1 MSHKQPA
8 NQDTAG
14 FNLVFVLFNGGV
26 PAKARAR
33 TKAPTPAGAAVAWRQ
48 DDPLKGTKP
57 GDIPV
62 EDPTT
67 HELVVNPRTAK
78 LLGLSIPKS
87 ILVSANEV
95 IEITFALLRC
105 MSPFVCWFL
114 DAGNTETLRTL
125 NWPASKKRQGTK
137 SREVWHPAEQ
147 RAL

>member
-26 PAKARAR
+26 PAKARLRAR

-105 MSPFVCWFL
+105 MSPFV
-114 DAGNTETLRTL
+114 AHRYILRAT
-125 NWPASKKRQGTK
+125 PVRTRTGRS
-137 SREVWHPAEQ
+137 
-147 RAL
+147 